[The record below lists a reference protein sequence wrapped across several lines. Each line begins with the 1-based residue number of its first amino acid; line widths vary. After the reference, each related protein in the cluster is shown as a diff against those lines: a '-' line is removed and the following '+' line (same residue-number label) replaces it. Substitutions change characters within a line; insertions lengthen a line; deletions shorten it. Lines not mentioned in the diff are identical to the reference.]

1 MASDILNV
9 TVDKTVN
16 IPLILGGTNSFTI
29 SIKNLSTSIKLY
41 NLTIFI
47 TTPDGL
53 TVSTASQSITSS
65 VKNPDGGY
73 SYSWVNLKDLA
84 PLEVN
89 YTFNVTVKSGT
100 KFINGTTIPFGY
112 IFNGF
117 IVNCKVDTMPR
128 GIYDIGNQKITN
140 GVVMSFKSVRFY
152 CTIGTS
158 SKVLKGAGTSILLN
172 DYSKIYTANCN
183 LTNNTISTSLVNVTI
198 LLPDGIRY
206 IGNISTSGTDASLF
220 KNPTIS
226 TVLINNKLYTQV
238 YFGAVVLSLSSNTIV
253 NFNYAVWNKYND
265 NTGTLIYHGTTFKL
279 LITMVSTE
287 DSVSNDVSFN
297 AMDLIITTTVN
308 KVTTDVQQ
316 SIQFTYVYSV
326 CQYYDIK
333 NIIVNYLLPDGI
345 SYVSSSTPPT
355 SAIDNPALKG
365 FELIYNFPLAIS
377 NSQNTVTINAKVD
390 SYYRYKLNGTIP
402 LPVVAFDSF
411 RSIANI
417 SGTLI
422 QLLSVVTD
430 NASASFSISI
440 GNITKTFLKG
450 YYQNGVA
457 KTFNTLAPGDL
468 AEYKLTYDTST
479 LIAIQK
485 QVFLEDFFPLS
496 ADPIDNIIYSFTG
509 YKPFGLTPLLTDPH
523 GISFNYGDIP
533 GKSLITIT
541 FKIPIKILGSP
552 SQNNNLF
559 ELSGSNTEG
568 SGYSSRS
575 QVLINIGTP
584 NIQLTKSVTGINPSS
599 IKAGEI
605 YLYTVKITNT
615 NTLGT
620 ETDAFNFQLT
630 DSLSEWFTINQSSI
644 NITGTGSYK
653 TPYIDALGVQLY
665 INKLAPGQSLTLN
678 YNVTINN
685 NLAPGITIITTAS
698 NTNPYSQQD
707 DLASYQYTNQSK
719 SASVTILSPTI
730 TLTKS
735 NNSSLFKVNSSITY
749 TITVTIPQGTL
760 VYDAYVKDNLP
771 SGGQS
776 YTGPAY
782 RNGIVITPTVS
793 GNSVTFPSEGFIDA
807 LKEAKTITYILTCKI
822 TNSNKAIGA
831 TTSVQTNNY
840 QVLYKQKTSGTYITI
855 SKNLS
860 VTINHPNIVLNLSA
874 KDLTTSI
881 IYTQNGN
888 INTNSI
894 MEFTL
899 TFSNNSS
906 ITLVNGKVDI
916 PLNSNF
922 AFNSIST
929 SLLCSAIYDTVNKK
943 IVVSIPSLDKGISGL
958 ISFIVSPLSN
968 LRSGS
973 AITTQAVAAQYYND
987 ISTKLYS
994 GEKSNALTFSLSPGV
1009 SLLPMSNN
1017 KLNDSTSFQVTK
1029 PGYTATITNLF
1040 QNTGGGYDDY
1050 TLQIKAVAIPYT
1062 LSIDN
1067 IKITDISANTPYSAD
1082 LDIMKN
1088 LAPGTMRTITITSVI
1103 PITSP
1108 LGARY
1113 DFIIT
1118 TRSKTSPFPEK
1129 TVLNI
1134 DPI

>member
-1 MASDILNV
+1 MASDILNI
-9 TVDKTVN
+9 TVDKSVN
-16 IPLILGGTNSFTI
+16 IPLILGGTTSFTI
-29 SIKNLSTSIKLY
+29 SIKNLSTSMKLY

-73 SYSWVNLKDLA
+73 SYSWLNLKDLA

-112 IFNGF
+112 IFNNF
-117 IVNCKVDTMPR
+117 IVNCQVDTMPR
-128 GIYDIGNQKITN
+128 GIYDIGNQKITS
-140 GVVMSFKSVRFY
+140 GVVMSFKAIRFY
-152 CTIGTS
+152 STITTP

-172 DYSKIYTANCN
+172 DYSKVYTASCN
-183 LTNNTISTSLVNVTI
+183 LTNNTISTSLVNVSI

-220 KNPTIS
+220 RNPTTS
-226 TVLINNKLYTQV
+226 TVLINNNLYTQV
-238 YFGAVVLSLSSNTIV
+238 YFGGIVLSLSSNTIV

-265 NTGTLIYHGTTFKL
+265 NTGALIYHGTTFKL
-279 LITMVSTE
+279 LITMISTE

-297 AMDLIITTTVN
+297 AMDLIITTSVN

-316 SIQFTYVYSV
+316 SIQYTYVYSV

-333 NIIVNYLLPDGI
+333 NIVVDYLLPDGI

-355 SAIDNPALKG
+355 SAIDNPTLKG
-365 FELIYNFPLAIS
+365 FELIYNFPLAVN
-377 NSQNTVTINAKVD
+377 NSQASVTINAKVD
-390 SYYRYKLNGTIP
+390 SYYRYKLSGIIP

-417 SGTLI
+417 SGTLV
-422 QLLSVVTD
+422 QLLSLVTD
-430 NASASFSISI
+430 NASASCSISI
-440 GNITKTFLKG
+440 GKITKTFLKG
-450 YYQNGVA
+450 YYQNGEA

-468 AEYKLTYDTST
+468 AEYRLTYDAST

-485 QVFLEDFFPLS
+485 QVFLADFFPLS
-496 ADPIDNIIYSFTG
+496 ADPIDNIVYSFTG

-523 GISFNYGDIP
+523 GVSFNYRDIP

-559 ELSGSNTEG
+559 KLSGSNTEG
-568 SGYSSRS
+568 SAYSSRS

-584 NIQLTKSVTGINPSS
+584 NIQLIKSVTGTNPSS

-605 YLYTVKITNT
+605 YFYTVKITNT

-630 DSLSEWFTINQSSI
+630 DTLSEWFTINQSSI
-644 NITGTGSYK
+644 NVTGTGSYK
-653 TPYIDALGVQLY
+653 TPYIDALGIQLY

-685 NLAPGITIITTAS
+685 NLAPGITIITTAT
-698 NTNPYSQQD
+698 NTNPYSQLD
-707 DLASYQYTNQSK
+707 DPTSYQYTTQNK
-719 SASVTILSPTI
+719 SVSVTILAPII
-730 TLTKS
+730 TLTKT
-735 NNSSLFKVNSSITY
+735 NNSSVFKVNSSITY
-749 TITVTIPQGTL
+749 TITMTIPQGTL
-760 VYDAYVKDNLP
+760 VYDAFVKDVLP
-771 SGGQS
+771 SGGQI

-822 TNSNKAIGA
+822 TNSNKSIGA

-840 QVLYKQKTSGTYITI
+840 QLLYKQKLSGSFITI

-860 VTINHPNIVLNLSA
+860 VTINHPNIVLTLSA

-899 TFSNNSS
+899 TFLNNSAIS
-906 ITLVNGKVDI
+906 LINGKVDI
-916 PLNSNF
+916 PLNNNF
-922 AFNSIST
+922 FFNSINT
-929 SLLCSAIYDTVNKK
+929 TLLCTATYDSFNKK
-943 IVVSIPSLDKGISGL
+943 IIVSIPSLGPGISGL
-958 ISFIVSPLSN
+958 ISFTVSPVPTLK
-968 LRSGS
+968 SGS
-973 AITTQAVAAQYYND
+973 TITTQAVATQYYND
-987 ISTKLYS
+987 ISTKVYS
-994 GEKSNALTFSLSPGV
+994 GEKSNALTFSFVPGV
-1009 SLLPMSNN
+1009 SLLPTSN
-1017 KLNDSTSFQVTK
+1017 KLNDSTSFQVTQ

-1040 QNTGGGYDDY
+1040 ENTGGGYDDY
-1050 TLQIKAVAIPYT
+1050 TLKINAVAIPYT

-1067 IKITDISANTPYSAD
+1067 IKIADILANTPYSAD

-1088 LAPGTMRTITITSVI
+1088 LAPATFRTITITSVI

-1113 DFIIT
+1113 DFVIT
-1118 TRSKTSPFPEK
+1118 ARSKTSPFPEK

-1134 DPI
+1134 DPN